1 MHINKNKKSDVR
13 KCFTKKENLINEI
26 DELKEKISKH
36 LKEEIKSLEEK
47 RNELMLIDK
56 DCIQQDGVCYMR
68 NLRFFTVYSRIYDE
82 LLYQGYTYGKHS
94 INLDVFCLKEGLDC
108 SNMKNKSSDMLLF
121 LEDESFYQVLH
132 DRAIESIK
140 KKELYLCQVC
150 PSINYDYSFDII
162 LLVNI

>member
-13 KCFTKKENLINEI
+13 KCFTKKEDLIDEI

-47 RNELMLIDK
+47 RNELIHIEEA
-56 DCIQQDGVCYMR
+56 CQQDGVYYMK

-82 LLYQGYTYGKHS
+82 LIYQGYKKGLHS
-94 INLDVFCLKEGLDC
+94 INLEVFILKEGLDC
-108 SNMKNKSSDMLLF
+108 TNMKNKSSDMLLF

-140 KKELYLCQVC
+140 KKDLYLCQVC
-150 PSINYDYSFDII
+150 QSITYDDSFDII
-162 LLVNI
+162 LLVDV

>member
-13 KCFTKKENLINEI
+13 KCFTKKENLISEI

-47 RNELMLIDK
+47 RNELMLINEA
-56 DCIQQDGVCYMR
+56 CQQDGVCYMK

-82 LLYQGYTYGKHS
+82 LSYQGYVSGVHS
-94 INLDVFCLKEGLDC
+94 INLEIFILREGLDC

-121 LEDESFYQVLH
+121 LEDESFYQILH

-140 KKELYLCQVC
+140 KKDLYLCQVC
-150 PSINYDYSFDII
+150 PSITYDDSFDII
-162 LLVNI
+162 MLVNN

>member
-47 RNELMLIDK
+47 RNELIHK
-56 DCIQQDGVCYMR
+56 EEACKQDGVCYMK

-82 LLYQGYTYGKHS
+82 LIYQGYVSGVHS
-94 INLDVFCLKEGLDC
+94 INLEIFILKEGLDC
-108 SNMKNKSSDMLLF
+108 SNMKNKSTDLF
-121 LEDESFYQVLH
+121 LLIEDETFYQALH

-140 KKELYLCQVC
+140 KKDLYLCQVC
-150 PSINYDYSFDII
+150 PSITYDNSFDII
-162 LLVNI
+162 FLVEK

>member
-13 KCFTKKENLINEI
+13 KCFTKKENLIEEI
-26 DELKEKISKH
+26 DELKEKISKY

-47 RNELMLIDK
+47 RNELIHIEEA
-56 DCIQQDGVCYMR
+56 CQYDGVCYMK

-82 LLYQGYTYGKHS
+82 LIYQGYTSGIHS
-94 INLDVFCLKEGLDC
+94 INLEIFILREGLDC
-108 SNMKNKSSDMLLF
+108 TNMKNKSSDMDLY

-140 KKELYLCQVC
+140 KKALYLCQVC
-150 PSINYDYSFDII
+150 ASISYDNSFDII